1 DVRQQLRTVLTAT
14 ITALGI
20 ALVGAAAI
28 AFLISSRVGQRVRA
42 IADVAARYR
51 RGDVTPPR
59 LDYGDDELGAVAR
72 TLDDSVQQLGSR
84 LADLARD
91 RARMAAILAGMI
103 EGVIV
108 VDAQGRLELV
118 NQAAA
123 QMLKLDEPP
132 IGRHYIEAIRHPGI
146 SDLVTAALAGSPSRS
161 VELAPPRDPARTVI
175 AR

>member
-1 DVRQQLRTVLTAT
+1 VQHSSIALVRVALPLTDVRQQLGTVLTAT

-28 AFLISSRVGQRVRA
+28 AFLMSSRVGQRVRA

-51 RGDVTPPR
+51 RGDLTPPR

-72 TLDDSVQQLGSR
+72 TLDDSVQQLGGR

-91 RARMAAILAGMI
+91 RGRMAALLAGMI

-108 VDAQGRLELV
+108 VDGQGRLEPV
-118 NQAAA
+118 KRAA
-123 QMLKLDEPP
+123 E
-132 IGRHYIEAIRHPGI
+132 
-146 SDLVTAALAGSPSRS
+146 
-161 VELAPPRDPARTVI
+161 ELLIVDV
-175 AR
+175 